1 MRYEQ
6 SNQNTPRLP
15 RCPSCARIMRF
26 VRATSRSEG
35 LPDLYI
41 FECRG
46 CGVSHIEA
54 A

>member
-1 MRYEQ
+1 MRNEH
-6 SNQNTPRLP
+6 SNQNTTRPP
-15 RCPSCARIMRF
+15 RCPSCAQIMRL
-26 VRATSRSEG
+26 VRTTSRFEE

-46 CGVSHIEA
+46 CGVTHIEA

>member
-15 RCPSCARIMRF
+15 RCPSCARMMRF
-26 VRATSRSEG
+26 VRATSRFEE
-35 LPDLYI
+35 LRDLYI
-41 FECRG
+41 FECRS